1 MNNQTGM
8 RLIRIALCSLGAV
21 SLILAW
27 AGWKYDFYLPVL
39 SAKSYVFIGIAPFVI
54 LLAGRVIGPLLV
66 LLSALPILVAI
77 VRLIAQKD
85 ATWAS
90 VEGSLMLL
98 YSATGVVVGFLSYA
112 LGTDAGAS
120 WTMRLWHGVSE
131 STSSDSSSSPA
142 PTGSTKR
149 KESLPSLACTVHGEN
164 IRVVYAETGLPYR
177 NLSVGG
183 MNAGRVM
190 SASTSGE
197 KVIVLCERGTVIF
210 DVKTMCHRMISS

>member
-1 MNNQTGM
+1 MKDQKWI
-8 RLIRIALCSLGAV
+8 RFIRIALCCLGAV
-21 SLILAW
+21 CLILAW
-27 AGWKYDFYLPVL
+27 VGWKFDYNLPLL
-39 SAKSYVFIGIAPFVI
+39 SAKSYVAIGVSPFVI
-54 LLAGRVIGPLLV
+54 LVAGRVIGPLVV

-77 VRLIAQKD
+77 VRLIVQKD

-98 YSATGVVVGFLSYA
+98 YSATGVVAGFLSYA
-112 LGTDAGAS
+112 LGTDVGAS
-120 WTMRLWHGVSE
+120 WTMRLWHGASE

-149 KESLPSLACTVHGEN
+149 QESLPPLACTVHGEN